1 MRRNVLFIAVLMMV
15 SLACESVQAK
25 SRRHEMRYGHP
36 GDRREMMV
44 DARRPAHYPAYGR
57 PHSRPHVS
65 HHMPPRVDCHGYL
78 PGWHGRVRCVNGRW
92 GYLRGRDWYWYDV
105 YYEPAFYF
113 SHPVAHFHGHLSPAG
128 KVAAGVA
135 GAAAVGALIGALCR

>member
-78 PGWHGRVRCVNGRW
+78 PGWHGRVRCVNGLGVTSGGVTGTGMMSIMSPRSISVTLWLISMVISVRPVRW
-92 GYLRGRDWYWYDV
+92 RLAWQVLQPWV
-105 YYEPAFYF
+105 
-113 SHPVAHFHGHLSPAG
+113 LS
-128 KVAAGVA
+128 
-135 GAAAVGALIGALCR
+135 